1 VLFNAASFASLMPSI
16 GSGAYAASKAAIYS
30 MTKTLGA
37 ELAPFNIRVVGYAPG
52 IIKTRM
58 TEPWIQAKG
67 KELKSQIALQRLGE
81 GEDIAKVI
89 LFLASDHAAYIT
101 GTCVEISGGKFCVQ
115 NPQDAWI

>member
-1 VLFNAASFASLMPSI
+1 
-16 GSGAYAASKAAIYS
+16 

-37 ELAPFNIRVVGYAPG
+37 ELAPFNIRVVGYIPG
-52 IIKTRM
+52 IIKTKM
-58 TEPWIQAKG
+58 TKPWIQAKR
-67 KELKSQIALQRLGE
+67 KELESQIALQRLGE

-101 GTCVEISGGKFCVQ
+101 GTCVEITGGKFCVQ